1 MERRKVQVTGGSTY
15 TVSLPKEWAEDN
27 DVEAGTELAMFPR
40 RGSIV
45 AEVLDTEGSNTEG
58 VMDITDVEGDHLV
71 RAVITMYVAGFDVI
85 RFEGEHITGE
95 QRRVLRETGRRLSG
109 LEVVEETRDVITFH
123 ELLDSSEISLHRTV
137 SRMRLIVTGMFE
149 DAVSALVDGD
159 EVLAEDVV
167 ERDDEPDR
175 MFAMVNRIFRA
186 SLRDLRSVDD
196 LDVTRE
202 ECFDYYS
209 AARQLE
215 RIADHSTKIAEVA
228 VDMDRTLDDEVAAAV
243 ESASDAASSVVEG
256 ALESLLEAEK
266 EDEATELANDA
277 LDSLPEVERRTKEAD
292 RLVRSLEPEDAQLM
306 GLVVDSI
313 GRTADY
319 GANVGE
325 TALQSAAP
333 EL

>member
-15 TVSLPKEWAEDN
+15 TVSLPKKWAEDN
-27 DVEAGTELAMFPR
+27 EVDAGTELAMFPQT
-40 RGSIV
+40 GSIV
-45 AEVLDTEGSNTEG
+45 AEVLEDEGSKTEG
-58 VMDITDVEGDHLV
+58 VMDITDVEDDHLV

-85 RFEGEHITGE
+85 RFEGDQITGE

-149 DAVSALVDGD
+149 DAVSALVEGD

-196 LDVTRE
+196 LGVTRE

-215 RIADHSTKIAEVA
+215 RIADHSTKIAEAA
-228 VDMDRTLDDEVAAAV
+228 VEMEGPLGEEVAAAV
-243 ESASDAASSVVEG
+243 QSASDAASSVVED
-256 ALESLLEAEK
+256 ALESLMEAEEESK
-266 EDEATELANDA
+266 ATDLANAA

-292 RLVRSLEPEDAQLM
+292 RLVRGLEPQDAQLM

-319 GANVGE
+319 GANVSE